1 MSTPRAQ
8 HLAAASLAIAGA
20 GALASLPFRSHPLGA
35 AGFALFE
42 AALVGGC
49 ADWFA
54 VTALFRHPLNQRW
67 VPHTAI
73 IPKNRDRIIDNMV
86 RMVDERLLSRDSL
99 QNVLQ
104 EVPLIERL
112 LDGLDRT
119 VLLDTVTD
127 LLLGQARTRVAGLD
141 PATLERLLQPMLE
154 RQLEGTDVSRLWRS
168 LRGGMLDDT
177 RLDALM
183 TSALEGAA
191 TLSTTERV
199 RATVR
204 DMLERLVDGMIGGNP
219 LLGMARGLLNLDR
232 MTGLVIESLN
242 DRLLLAARDPGDDLR
257 QALRTAMDADS
268 PAPLLLGG
276 LRRLHSALRGESAG
290 LAAALAPALHH
301 GLLDWLEQPARREE
315 LRALLARE
323 LRLFEED
330 PERRGRVDVWLRSR
344 LLGLAEQNHHRIGE
358 LVRHNLER
366 LSAEELSGELEER
379 VGRDL
384 QWIRV
389 NGAVVGGLVGLG
401 LHLLL
406 SIPGL
411 SS

>member
-20 GALASLPFRSHPLGA
+20 GALLSLPFRSHPLGA

-99 QNVLQ
+99 QKVLQ

-112 LDGLDRT
+112 LDGLDRA
-119 VLLDTVTD
+119 VLLDTLAD
-127 LLLGQARTRVAGLD
+127 LLLGQARTRVAELD
-141 PATLERLLQPMLE
+141 PAALERLLQPLLE
-154 RQLEGTDVSRLWRS
+154 RQLEGTDVSRMWRT
-168 LRGGMLDDT
+168 LRTGMLDDT

-183 TSALEGAA
+183 ANALEGAA
-191 TLSTTERV
+191 TLGTTERV

-204 DMLERLVDGMIGGNP
+204 EMLERLVDGMIGSNP
-219 LLGMARGLLNLDR
+219 LLGMARGMLNLDR
-232 MTGLVIESLN
+232 MTGLVIEGLK
-242 DRLLLAARDPGDDLR
+242 DRLLSAARDPGDELR
-257 QALRTAMDADS
+257 QALRQAMDGNA

-276 LRRLHSALRGESAG
+276 LQRLHSALRGESTG
-290 LAAALAPALHH
+290 LAAAIAPALHH
-301 GLLDWLEQPARREE
+301 GLQEWLEQPVRREE

-330 PERRGRVDVWLRSR
+330 PERRGQVEVWLRSR

-358 LVRHNLER
+358 LVRRNLEL